1 MTGTQVNNGETSE
14 PLYLT
19 YAQPEL
25 HPSRI
30 GAVAALSGFPAVPSS
45 KCSYLELGCG
55 NGGNLIPLAESYPS
69 ATFVGVDLDSR
80 AIELAIARVATLGI
94 SNVRFIHS
102 DLLTF
107 DPSQSGTGTFD
118 YIVCHGL
125 YSWVP
130 EAVQHRVF
138 EVISSGLSENGLG
151 YVSYNVIPGWRQRG
165 VLRDIMRFGVSLG
178 KETLGKPEAEVLPPE
193 ERLKAG
199 AQFLTFVSSV
209 RQSSEDLYGTYLKEA
224 ISRLQHADLPY
235 LVNEYLGEYN
245 EPVSF
250 LQFMEKAKKANLQY
264 VGEARPA
271 LMFTED
277 LGERVD
283 GFLKRGAP
291 SLLYREQ
298 LLDFCRNRM
307 FRETILARAGTCNP
321 ALVPELT
328 RLPALYVSSEYTPV
342 LPLAQMKHRAEVP
355 FVNAITAREITV
367 DGGDDAVVLAL
378 IGETP
383 SGGLSLEALQQARK
397 EAGLEDALDSRVRE
411 VLVRLLKLGALDI
424 WLEPLSV
431 MRDIA
436 AKATLT
442 TFSLEM
448 VRIAH
453 VEGGGSV
460 TTATHRTLPLTDKE
474 CEVLLHFSAGKTL
487 SEVANT
493 PEIKVGFPE
502 EGELESLLL
511 SLYRRGLFR
520 EKSK

>member
-1 MTGTQVNNGETSE
+1 MTGTQVDNGETSE

-30 GAVAALSGFPAVPSS
+30 GAVAALSGYPAVSPS
-45 KCSYLELGCG
+45 KCTYLELGCG
-55 NGGNLIPLAESYPS
+55 DGGNLIPLAESYPS
-69 ATFVGVDLDSR
+69 SSFVGVDLDPR
-80 AIELAIARVATLGI
+80 AIALADARVKALGI

-107 DPSQSGTGTFD
+107 ELAHCGLNSFD

-130 EAVQHRVF
+130 AVVQERVF
-138 EVISSGLSENGLG
+138 QIISSGLSERGLG
-151 YVSYNVIPGWRQRG
+151 YVSYNVLPGWRQRG

-178 KETLGKPEAEVLPPE
+178 KETLGKPQTEVLSPE

-199 AQFLTFVSSV
+199 AQFLTFVSGV
-209 RQSSEDLYGTYLKEA
+209 RQSEEDLYGKYLKEA

-250 LQFMEKAKKANLQY
+250 LQFMEQAKKSGLQY

-283 GFLKRGAP
+283 GFLKRSAA

-307 FRETILARAGTCNP
+307 FRETILAKVGEAQPTTVSD
-321 ALVPELT
+321 LK
-328 RLPALYVSSEYTPV
+328 RLPVLCVSSEYTPA

-355 FVNAITAREITV
+355 FVNAITAREITI
-367 DGGDDAVVLAL
+367 DGGDDALVLSL
-378 IGETP
+378 IGETT
-383 SGGLSLEALQQARK
+383 SGGLSLEDLQISRK
-397 EAGLEDALDSRVRE
+397 EAGLEEALDSRLRE
-411 VLVRLLKLGALDI
+411 VLLRLLKLGAIDI

-431 MRDIA
+431 MRNLSS
-436 AKATLT
+436 KATLSQ
-442 TFSLEM
+442 FSFEM
-448 VRIAH
+448 VKSALSD
-453 VEGGGSV
+453 GGGSV
-460 TTATHRTLPLTDKE
+460 TTAAHRTLPLTDKE
-474 CEVLLHFSAGKTL
+474 CGVLMHFKEGKTL
-487 SEVANT
+487 AEVANN
-493 PEIKVGFPE
+493 PEIKAGFPE
-502 EGELESLLL
+502 EGELESVLL

-520 EKSK
+520 AVQ